1 MHFASGPSSYKEDS
15 TAVLLPPKEA
25 EFREYLCDSGAAMEL
40 VRLLVG
46 LAEANNKPENPVAYL
61 REMFDAQELPDMVS
75 GQPRDDIPALLE
87 ENAALKERD
96 ASLTAQLATAVGKI
110 EEAEAAVAAGIIDSI
125 LGAGA
130 CASESGDLDVTKL
143 YAAVSSRFPVPP
155 EDAETPFAW
164 AAEDAAVPEGTATV
178 DNLKAWAKATF
189 GWGSPAPWSGRPRTP
204 REGADA
210 AQILRSTRRPRSAST
225 NMHAA
230 GTFHGGGAA
239 GSSGGPGSIVRRSTQ
254 PLAPLPAPWAAI
266 TSPSRLGS
274 PLSCG
279 DDELSC
285 HSLLCGE
292 GRLVRHTRR
301 NSS

>member
-87 ENAALKERD
+87 ENAALKQRD

-189 GWGSPAPWSGRPRTP
+189 GYGAAPLPGAVDLALLAKS
-204 REGADA
+204 ADA
-210 AQILRSTRRPRSAST
+210 AQDIEIDAEAALGLYQACTQLVPFTVEAQQAAAAAQAAS
-225 NMHAA
+225 
-230 GTFHGGGAA
+230 
-239 GSSGGPGSIVRRSTQ
+239 
-254 PLAPLPAPWAAI
+254 
-266 TSPSRLGS
+266 
-274 PLSCG
+274 
-279 DDELSC
+279 
-285 HSLLCGE
+285 
-292 GRLVRHTRR
+292 
-301 NSS
+301 

>member
-130 CASESGDLDVTKL
+130 CASESGCRDSLCMGGRGCCRARGHSNGRQSESVG
-143 YAAVSSRFPVPP
+143 
-155 EDAETPFAW
+155 
-164 AAEDAAVPEGTATV
+164 EGHV
-178 DNLKAWAKATF
+178 RVR
-189 GWGSPAPWSGRPRTP
+189 GSPAPWSGRPRTP
-204 REGADA
+204 REE
-210 AQILRSTRRPRSAST
+210 RRCGPRY
-225 NMHAA
+225 
-230 GTFHGGGAA
+230 
-239 GSSGGPGSIVRRSTQ
+239 
-254 PLAPLPAPWAAI
+254 
-266 TSPSRLGS
+266 
-274 PLSCG
+274 
-279 DDELSC
+279 
-285 HSLLCGE
+285 
-292 GRLVRHTRR
+292 
-301 NSS
+301 